1 MSEIFLGL
9 LDLQGR
15 ILAAGRPV
23 ETAFLAVDMVHSV
36 LPYRQAALWSGSDGM
51 VALSGAATV
60 EGGAPYVLWLGQVLR
75 SLSPL
80 TAPRIVT
87 AGDLKPG
94 LAEDWADWLPQYA
107 LALPLDGE
115 ILLYARDEAFAGQDV
130 ALLAHIAAL
139 VRVSRQALAPRTGI
153 RERFRSLD
161 GRRSRLITAAAVL
174 AALFPVTGS
183 VLAPADAVPAHP
195 VVVRAPLDGVV
206 DRIAVQPNALVA
218 EGQDLF
224 ALDSTQL
231 SGKLDVARSQWATAE
246 AEYRQTAQAM
256 VFDAKAKAQVAILSG
271 KVQEKAAEVRLLE
284 GQLARIAVKS
294 PRAGVAVFD
303 DAAEWIGKPVAVGE
317 KVMAVSDET
326 DTEVEA
332 WVAVADIGEVRPGAP
347 LTLFLNTA
355 PLSPVRATVRSV
367 AYEASARPD
376 GTIAHRVRAAL
387 AGGEAKPRLGLK
399 GTARIDGDTVPLV
412 WWLFRKPLATMRQY
426 AGL

>member
-1 MSEIFLGL
+1 MSAIL
-9 LDLQGR
+9 LSLFDLEQR
-15 ILAAGRPV
+15 LVAAKRPV
-23 ETAFLAVDMVHSV
+23 EIAFLAVDMAHSI
-36 LPYRQAALWSGSDGM
+36 LSYRQAALWSEAEGV
-51 VALSGAATV
+51 VALSGVAVV
-60 EGGAPYVLWLGQVLR
+60 ESGSPYVLWLGQVLKSLLALRTPR
-75 SLSPL
+75 SLTAHDLSPEL
-80 TAPRIVT
+80 
-87 AGDLKPG
+87 AGSWG
-94 LAEDWADWLPQYA
+94 DWLPEHA
-107 LALPLDGE
+107 LALPVDGE
-115 ILLYARDEAFAGQDV
+115 ILLYARQEPFTQQEI
-130 ALLAHIAAL
+130 ALLAHLAAL
-139 VRVSRQALAPRTGI
+139 VGVTRKALQPHGSFRDGLKALNSRRA
-153 RERFRSLD
+153 
-161 GRRSRLITAAAVL
+161 RLITAAAVL

-246 AEYRQTAQAM
+246 AEYRQAAQAM

-271 KVQEKAAEVRLLE
+271 KVQEKAAETRLLE

-317 KVMAVSDET
+317 KVMAVADET

-355 PLSPVRATVRSV
+355 PLSPIRATLRSV

-376 GTIAHRVRAAL
+376 NTIAHRVRANMAE
-387 AGGEAKPRLGLK
+387 GKTRPRLGLK
-399 GTARIDGDTVPLV
+399 GTARIDGESVPLV

-426 AGL
+426 VGL